1 MGSKC
6 KFCPERVAGILHDQ
20 KWAPPINLHS
30 SAPPPPPSGYLSIRV
45 DTGKLGMKSVKCGE
59 LK

>member
-6 KFCPERVAGILHDQ
+6 KFCPERVAGILQ

-30 SAPPPPPSGYLSIRV
+30 SAPPPSGYLSIRV
-45 DTGKLGMKSVKCGE
+45 DTGKLGMKSLKCGE